1 MTSLDGINGRSIQT
15 LLRGENDS
23 KQSDEFQ
30 ASLKVEFDGS
40 SATSIVTARR
50 KVISSSLSSM
60 FTAEALLHSADVSN
74 RQSFISIEDLIRP
87 RFSDSDFEPVY
98 SMMWCLTASRDECL
112 LFMGIRIRSLPP
124 RKPMDPTDLGST

>member
-74 RQSFISIEDLIRP
+74 KVLFQSRILLDHAFRTQISNQ
-87 RFSDSDFEPVY
+87 
-98 SMMWCLTASRDECL
+98 CTQ
-112 LFMGIRIRSLPP
+112 
-124 RKPMDPTDLGST
+124 

>member
-60 FTAEALLHSADVSN
+60 FTAGALLHSADVSN

-87 RFSDSDFEPVY
+87 RFSESDFEPVY
-98 SMMWCLTASRDECL
+98 SMM
-112 LFMGIRIRSLPP
+112 
-124 RKPMDPTDLGST
+124 